1 MSVLY
6 VEVVVRPEHVGGD
19 DCGVAMAKLLEIRPV
34 QRAKVLLLLYPIA
47 EQIITGL

>member
-19 DCGVAMAKLLEIRPV
+19 DSGIAMAKLLEIRPV
-34 QRAKVLLLLYPIA
+34 QRAKFYCFPTLLNK
-47 EQIITGL
+47 